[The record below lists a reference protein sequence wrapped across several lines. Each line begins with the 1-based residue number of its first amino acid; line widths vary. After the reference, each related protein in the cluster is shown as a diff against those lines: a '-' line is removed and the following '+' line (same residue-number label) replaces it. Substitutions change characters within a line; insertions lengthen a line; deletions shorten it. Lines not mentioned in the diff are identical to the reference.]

1 MVRCRTQFTQLYVV
15 SFPCDAEVDLLLTQ
29 ARPLFL
35 RTDAA
40 ATSGVDTRIRLLT
53 WLRPLALG
61 LVAIAAVVTPLGL
74 YDDIVPSKTPQS
86 VTFAYTQD
94 PGPMGYGTP
103 ARSDL
108 GFTRTCGN
116 FLPVQCPGTNV
127 VITYS
132 GNETYASANITN
144 DDYDTKIPKVLAELY
159 QSGLAQQ
166 SKTVSSFFDI
176 QSRYYSFMFQ
186 NGIDHGSK
194 YIVEAFQY
202 LSNMVLNNAV
212 EPIEGLVV
220 DTISGGVAFRNHTT
234 PVGVS
239 LGAEWVEDL
248 LWVEPE
254 TACVDTN
261 ISIQFRIPLN
271 DLSGNQPTNI
281 SLVDDGGFA
290 NLVQEWPY
298 VNVTNAQADPNLQ
311 GRAYKAAWMVNTY
324 TMLIMNLTRPNP
336 GAFSYLKS
344 KVGDQY
350 PVTSQ
355 QAAGAKLH
363 GIYISNDWISLLD
376 PEAYMS
382 NYTLNDTPGTNY
394 SNPFGISWY
403 NYSDISLLCS
413 GAGGK
418 DLANLSN
425 VHIECGMMFG
435 AAQRQDGSQTL
446 VMEPDTW
453 WTQKVY
459 TCATGMK
466 ASIKEV
472 RFRWNA
478 TQVTG
483 NTLKA
488 LTIANVSDKIYPDK
502 DSMPLWGIESP
513 EEFELQDL
521 PQLWGLIS
529 PELEK
534 SVNLSTIRAP
544 QLYLPGYGGSGI
556 LSAAVSGHE
565 NLPAHD
571 GLANIL
577 SGIFQFNSGDW
588 ADYTGSTNMAVS
600 VLKASHAKPWRR
612 CRQNLVCVN
621 AEINTDGVDPYRCT
635 QDGES
640 IRDRLQQ

>member
-1 MVRCRTQFTQLYVV
+1 M
-15 SFPCDAEVDLLLTQ
+15 
-29 ARPLFL
+29 
-35 RTDAA
+35 
-40 ATSGVDTRIRLLT
+40 T

-74 YDDIVPSKTPQS
+74 YDDVVPSKTPQS
-86 VTFAYTQD
+86 VAFAYTQD

-103 ARSDL
+103 ARSNL

-116 FLPVQCPGTNV
+116 FLPVQCPGTTV
-127 VITYS
+127 AITYS

-144 DDYDTKIPKVLAELY
+144 NDYDTKIPKVLAELY

-166 SKTVSSFFDI
+166 SPTVSSFFDI

-186 NGIDHGSK
+186 NGVNHGSK

-202 LSNMVLNNAV
+202 LSNMVLNNV
-212 EPIEGLVV
+212 IEPIEGLVV
-220 DTISGGVAFRNHTT
+220 DTVSGGVAFRNHTT
-234 PVGVS
+234 PIGTS

-248 LWVEPE
+248 LWIEPE

-261 ISIQFRIPLN
+261 ISIQFRIPLD
-271 DLSGNQPTNI
+271 DLSGNEPANI

-298 VNVTNAQADPNLQ
+298 VNVTNAQIDPDLQ
-311 GRAYKAAWMVNTY
+311 GRAYKAAWMVNVY
-324 TMLIMNLTRPNP
+324 TMLIMNVTRPNP

-344 KVGDQY
+344 KVGDKY
-350 PVTSQ
+350 PVTSNQ
-355 QAAGAKLH
+355 VAGAKLH

-382 NYTLNDTPGTNY
+382 NYTLNDNPNANY

-513 EEFELQDL
+513 KDYELQDL

-534 SVNLSTIRAP
+534 SVNLSTVRAP

-565 NLPAHD
+565 NLPGHD
-571 GLANIL
+571 GLADIL

-600 VLKASHAKPWRR
+600 VLKASHAKP
-612 CRQNLVCVN
+612 
-621 AEINTDGVDPYRCT
+621 
-635 QDGES
+635 
-640 IRDRLQQ
+640 